1 MSATATADGR
11 SLFYSGGLHLALLI
25 FAIFGL
31 PDLFDIEHEP
41 EPIVVTLEPLPITDV
56 SNVKPKDGPIIPPK
70 PQPPTPA
77 KAVKPTPPV
86 KQKQPQPKDNPVK
99 IQQKEKAPEVKKPEE
114 KPKEKPQTKDDLD
127 AILESVR
134 KDAQQVEDKK
144 APPKPAENVP
154 QAGAISEK
162 YNPTLPLSISDMDAI
177 KSQVAP
183 CWRMPAGAE
192 NDYTLVVTLNIQL
205 NADGSLLKAEPLMKD
220 RAKAAANP
228 AFRMATESAMRA
240 IARCTP
246 LKNLPSDKYDSWK
259 DFDMVFDPKNML
271 Y

>member
-31 PDLFDIEHEP
+31 PDLFDTDHEP
-41 EPIVVTLEPLPITDV
+41 EPIVVTLMPLPISSV
-56 SNVKPKDGPIIPPK
+56 SNVKPVDAPIIKPPPK
-70 PQPPTPA
+70 PLTPA

-86 KQKQPQPKDNPVK
+86 KQTQPKPKENPVK
-99 IQQKEKAPEVKKPEE
+99 MPTKDKAPEKKAEE
-114 KPKEKPQTKDDLD
+114 KPKEKPQTKDELD

-154 QAGAISEK
+154 QDGAISEK

-205 NADGSLLKAEPLMKD
+205 NADGSLLKVEPLMND
-220 RAKAAANP
+220 RLKAASSP
-228 AFRMATESAMRA
+228 AFRMAMESAMRA
-240 IARCTP
+240 ISRCTP
-246 LKNLPSDKYDSWK
+246 LKDLPSDKYDSWK